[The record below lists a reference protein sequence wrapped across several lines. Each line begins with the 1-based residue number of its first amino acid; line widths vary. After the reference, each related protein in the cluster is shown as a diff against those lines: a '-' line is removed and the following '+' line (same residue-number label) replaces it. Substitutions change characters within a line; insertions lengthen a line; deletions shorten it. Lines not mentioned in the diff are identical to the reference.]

1 MPDAAREVSSV
12 SRFQSLLP
20 LLVVAL
26 LAGCTS
32 LLAPDQREIVV
43 SERKLTE
50 MLDRRISVDKN
61 FFDVLKVKTSNPT
74 VTLDPQTQRLRVD
87 LDLRVGHP
95 FSSQP
100 LTGRTGISG
109 GLAFDPATRTVLLT
123 EPRVERLE
131 LEAVPS
137 GLRDPMAMLGR
148 ALGKELL
155 DQYPLVRLEP
165 KHLTAHGR
173 EYRVI
178 GFDLVPEGLRVIL
191 EAKPQP

>member
-1 MPDAAREVSSV
+1 LV
-12 SRFQSLLP
+12 SRALHLILLP
-20 LLVVAL
+20 WLLVCAL
-26 LAGCTS
+26 SAGCTN

-43 SERKLTE
+43 SEQKLTQ
-50 MLDRRISVDKN
+50 MLDRRLSIDKN

-74 VTLDPQTQRLRVD
+74 VRLDAQSQRLRVD

-95 FSSQP
+95 FSAQP

-109 GLAFDPATRTVLLT
+109 GLAFDPATLTVLLT
-123 EPRVERLE
+123 EPRVEQLD

-137 GLRDPMAMLGR
+137 GMRDPIAMLGR

-155 DQYPLVRLEP
+155 DKYPLVQLEP
-165 KHLTAHGR
+165 KHFTAHGR
-173 EYRVI
+173 EYQVI

-191 EAKPQP
+191 KAKPQP